1 MRLCVKILHVTGD
14 SAGHL
19 IDRLLQSASSNTVR
33 VVIDRTICV
42 RSKLAHQLKHYD
54 VVRMWLGRLFLSAPP
69 TLIP

>member
-1 MRLCVKILHVTGD
+1 MEILHVTGD

-42 RSKLAHQLKHYD
+42 RSKLAHQIEHYD
-54 VVRMWLGRLFLSAPP
+54 VVRMWFGRLFLSAPP

>member
-1 MRLCVKILHVTGD
+1 MRLCVEILRVTGD
-14 SAGHL
+14 SAGHPVNC
-19 IDRLLQSASSNTVR
+19 LLQCAGSNRVR

-42 RSKLAHQLKHYD
+42 RSKLAHQLEHYY